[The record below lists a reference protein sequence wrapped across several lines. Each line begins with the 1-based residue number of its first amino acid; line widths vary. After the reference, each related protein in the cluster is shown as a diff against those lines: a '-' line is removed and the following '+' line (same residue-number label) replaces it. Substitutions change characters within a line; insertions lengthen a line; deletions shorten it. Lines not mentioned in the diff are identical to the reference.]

1 MKEIVLPSGRFAT
14 LRPIT
19 WKDRV
24 MTYAI
29 LDLEERVIRLACRVV
44 TIDGEIL
51 TRAAADEMELTE
63 AEPIIQAIC
72 KEMVAGMQSKGIA

>member
-1 MKEIVLPSGRFAT
+1 MTT

-24 MTYAI
+24 MTYGV

-44 TIDGEIL
+44 TIDGAPL
-51 TRAAADEMELTE
+51 TRQAADDMELTE
-63 AEPIIQAIC
+63 AEPIIQSILAEII
-72 KEMVAGMQSKGIA
+72 AGLKSKGVA